1 MEDHATGLEL
11 TKQGNWAM
19 SSIDETHDPRR
30 ASWVTSAQG
39 HAEFPIQNL
48 PLGVFSPAGGSPRGG
63 VAIGDQILD
72 LRAGLEAGLFSGEA
86 AVAAEAAAG
95 ATLNPLMALGKNPRL
110 ALRRRLSAL
119 LSADGSE
126 RAKIEAIA
134 ARLLHDAADCT
145 LHLPAAVGS
154 FTDFFAGIHHARNGG
169 MRRDPNNPL
178 NANYKYVPV
187 AYHSRASSMRPSGV
201 PIRRPSG
208 QRKAVNED
216 APTFGASQKLDYEL
230 ELAVWIGP
238 GNELGEPIPIAEAE
252 DHMFGLGLVNDWSA
266 RDVQGWESQP
276 LGPFLAKNFGTT
288 VSPWVITT
296 EALAPF
302 RVAQPARPAG
312 DPRPLPYLWDETD
325 QQTGAFDIALEALLM
340 TEELRAKGLPPHRMS
355 ASNTTDLYWTLAQL
369 VAHHTCGGCN
379 LAAGDLFGTGTIS
392 GPTPEG
398 YGSLME
404 LSADGQRQVR
414 LASGETRTF
423 LENGDEVIF
432 RAHCRTTGHT
442 PIGFGECRARIV

>member
-1 MEDHATGLEL
+1 
-11 TKQGNWAM
+11 M

-30 ASWVTSAQG
+30 ASWVASAQG
-39 HAEFPIQNL
+39 HTEFPIQNL
-48 PLGVFSPAGGSPRGG
+48 PFGVFSPAGGTPRGG
-63 VAIGDQILD
+63 VAIGDRILD
-72 LRAGLEAGLFSGEA
+72 LPAALEAGLFSGEA
-86 AVAAEAAAG
+86 ARAAEAAAG
-95 ATLNPLMALGKNPRL
+95 AALNPLMASGKSARL

-119 LSADGSE
+119 LSADGPD
-126 RAKIEAIA
+126 RAKIEPLA
-134 ARLLHDAADCT
+134 ARLLHNAADCT
-145 LHLPAAVGS
+145 LHLPATVGS

-178 NANYKYVPV
+178 NPNYKYIPV
-187 AYHSRASSMRPSGV
+187 AYHSRASSVRPSGV

-208 QRKAVNED
+208 QRKAANED
-216 APTFGASQKLDYEL
+216 VPTFGPAQKLDYEL

-238 GNELGEPIPIAEAE
+238 GNELGEPIPIAEAG
-252 DHMFGLGLVNDWSA
+252 DHVFGLGLVNDWSA

-288 VSPWVITT
+288 VSPWIITT
-296 EALAPF
+296 EALTPF
-302 RVAQPARPAG
+302 RAAQPARPAG
-312 DPRPLPYLWDETD
+312 DPRPLPYLWDEAD
-325 QQTGAFDIALEALLM
+325 QQTGAFDIALEALLL
-340 TEELRAKGLPPHRMS
+340 TEGLRAKGLPPHRMS

-404 LSADGQRQVR
+404 LSADGQRR
-414 LASGETRTF
+414 IALASGETRTF

-432 RAHCRTTGHT
+432 RAHCRKAGRT
-442 PIGFGECRARIV
+442 PIGFGECRARVA